1 MVLDYLIRKVFH
13 RIIVCSA
20 GLIFLSNQFKAQDS
34 SAAGQLKI
42 SGYIEMYYAY
52 DFSQPANKERPDFL
66 YSYDRHNEINL
77 NFGFIKA
84 SYSGTRF
91 RMNAGIMAG
100 TYVNSNLA
108 TEPAVV
114 RNIYEANAGF
124 RLTKKH
130 NLWLDGGIMS
140 SHIGAETPIGRDC
153 WSLTR
158 SLVAENSPYYETGVK
173 LGYLNAKEKVYM
185 ALLYLNGWQRIQRV
199 PGNTT
204 PAFGTQLTL
213 TPNQRWLFNWSTFAG
228 NPNPDS
234 NKVWRYYSDI
244 YSTFQLNTKWA
255 ILAGF
260 DLGLQQSKP
269 QSTRFNVWWTPLL
282 LLKYTPVEQLRASA
296 RLEYYHDKE
305 QVIIVTSTANGF
317 QTFGFS
323 LNLDYQVNKYFLCR
337 IEGRAFSSKDEIFEL
352 NKLPSKEN
360 YCITAAIALSL

>member
-1 MVLDYLIRKVFH
+1 VNLIRKGFY
-13 RIIVCSA
+13 S
-20 GLIFLSNQFKAQDS
+20 LIFGLAVLVLQSNQLKAQDS
-34 SAAGQLKI
+34 IAPRKI
-42 SGYIEMYYAY
+42 NITGYIEMYYAY
-52 DFSQPANKERPDFL
+52 DFSKPADKERPDFL

-84 SYSGTRF
+84 NYSGNRF

-130 NLWLDGGIMS
+130 NLWLDGGVMN
-140 SHIGAETPIGRDC
+140 SHIGAETPIGKDY

-158 SLVAENSPYYETGVK
+158 GIVADNSPYYETGIK

-185 ALLYLNGWQRIQRV
+185 ALLYVNGWQRIQRV

-213 TPNQRWLFNWSTFAG
+213 TPNQRWLFNWSTFIG

-234 NKVWRYYSDI
+234 NKVWRYYNDL
-244 YSTFQLNTKWA
+244 YTTFQLNTKWA
-255 ILAGF
+255 IFAGL
-260 DLGLQQSKP
+260 DLGLQQMEPMSL
-269 QSTRFNVWWTPLL
+269 RYNVWWTPLL
-282 LLKYTPVEQLRASA
+282 LLKYAPVEKLRASA
-296 RLEYYHDKE
+296 RLEYYHDKQ
-305 QVIIVTSTANGF
+305 QVMIVTSTVNGF

-337 IEGRAFSSKDEIFEL
+337 LEGRAFSSKDEIFEL
-352 NKLPSKEN
+352 NNLPSKEN
-360 YCITAAIALSL
+360 YCISAAIVLSL